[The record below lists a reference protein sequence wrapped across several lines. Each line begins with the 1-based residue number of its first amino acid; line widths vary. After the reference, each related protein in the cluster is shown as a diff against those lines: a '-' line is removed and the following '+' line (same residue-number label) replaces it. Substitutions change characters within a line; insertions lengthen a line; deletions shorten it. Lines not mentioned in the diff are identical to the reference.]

1 MTFDNRIR
9 GESDLMEMIA
19 NFERPDAASSKL
31 QRLDFANGISSII
44 FIFLFSGNLLFFLF
58 IQFKANNCKFATRH
72 TANTNFLWQDS
83 NPGQQFKHFSSA
95 PFNLFDWSWASKRAK
110 LFEGAYWKENM
121 LSKRLAR
128 RKQLFDK
135 APIAS
140 DRKHVHFFNINVIE
154 QKALTMNSCWS

>member
-1 MTFDNRIR
+1 MIWKIR
-9 GESDLMEMIA
+9 W
-19 NFERPDAASSKL
+19 
-31 QRLDFANGISSII
+31 
-44 FIFLFSGNLLFFLF
+44 
-58 IQFKANNCKFATRH
+58 
-72 TANTNFLWQDS
+72 WQDS

-140 DRKHVHFFNINVIE
+140 DRKHVQFFNINVIE
-154 QKALTMNSCWS
+154 QKALTVECNGQLLELIDTFSS